1 MIKIALYDRN
11 CAARPNLRWSVESFW
26 AFIEQRCEIV
36 SDSRKASSGIPDER
50 RKAWGEN
57 YRPRYSGVATFMR
70 QPLREEESAWEEV
83 DVGLIGVPFDGGV
96 TNRPGARHGP
106 RQLREQSTLM
116 GMVNHQ
122 NGVRPYDIARVAD
135 LGDVPIEG
143 VYQLDRAIADIES
156 HYDKVM
162 AAGIMPISAGGDH
175 SITLPI
181 LKALARKHG
190 RALGLVH
197 FDAHCDTGPE
207 VFGHKH
213 HHGGPFRVA
222 VEENALDPKRTI
234 QIGIRGP
241 AEPLW
246 DFSYESGM
254 TVVHIEELYAMG
266 IPAVIEKAHEVVG
279 DGPVYVSFDVDG
291 LDPVFAPGTG
301 TPEVGGFNTFEAQ
314 QMLRGLAGLDIVAG
328 DVVEVS
334 PPFDPMGTT
343 ALNGAQMMFEILCL
357 IAGNLDRQRR

>member
-1 MIKIALYDRN
+1 MSD
-11 CAARPNLRWSVESFW
+11 ES
-26 AFIEQRCEIV
+26 EMV
-36 SDSRKASSGIPDER
+36 PDER
-50 RKAWGEN
+50 RAAWGER

-70 QPLREEESAWEEV
+70 RPLIEDDSAWGEV
-83 DVGLIGVPFDGGV
+83 DIGIVGVPFDGAV

-122 NGVRPYDIARVAD
+122 TGVRPFDVATVAD
-135 LGDVPIEG
+135 IGDVYIEG
-143 VYQLDRAIADIES
+143 VYELDRAIEEIEA
-156 HYDKVM
+156 HYERV
-162 AAGIMPISAGGDH
+162 AAANVLPLSAGGDH

-181 LKALARKHG
+181 L
-190 RALGLVH
+190 RALSRAHGTPLAMVH

-207 VFGHKH
+207 LFGHKH

-222 VEENALDPKRTI
+222 VEENVLDPTRTI

-241 AEPLW
+241 TEPLW

-254 TVVHIEELYAMG
+254 TVVHIEELYQQGLSATM
-266 IPAVIEKAHEVVG
+266 AKAREVVG

-291 LDPVFAPGTG
+291 LDPVYAPGTG
-301 TPEVGGFNTFEAQ
+301 TPEVGGFTTFEAQ
-314 QMLRGLAGLDIVAG
+314 QMLRSLRALNIVGA

-334 PPFDPMGTT
+334 PPFDSAGIT
-343 ALNGAQMMFEILCL
+343 ALNGAQMMFELLCL
-357 IAGNLDRQRR
+357 LAQRVGEKAES